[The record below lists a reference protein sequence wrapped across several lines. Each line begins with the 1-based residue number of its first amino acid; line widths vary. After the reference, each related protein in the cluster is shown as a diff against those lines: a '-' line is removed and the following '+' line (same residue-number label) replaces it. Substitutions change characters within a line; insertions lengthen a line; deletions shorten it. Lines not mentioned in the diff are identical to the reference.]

1 MILTCPNCGTQYV
14 VKDGAIPPGG
24 RQVRCAACKHSWHQD
39 PDDQQSVPEQGA
51 GGEPDSDVS
60 PYRGEAAEM
69 DAGADAS
76 EQTDDRAPSD
86 AVPASDHWEGAA
98 EDIEPGATE
107 PQSEDSPDEEESFAE
122 ATLIEPRAGPEAE
135 LRAYEESVIGSQ
147 AAEPD
152 RYESDDGEA
161 ENIVAE
167 PQAEEP
173 TDVDHDEDKADYA
186 PRATE
191 LAAGLGTRPGADG
204 PVDDEFSP
212 FADRDLLETRGRSPV
227 LTVAILIIV
236 IAAIAAAFWFL
247 APTEW
252 KARVGLGDG
261 SKTPLELMITH
272 PDRQKLASGQE
283 SLTIAGR
290 VINPTSATHAIPPI
304 YAQLKNRAGQTI
316 YSWTIDPPAPSLAPR
331 ASTPFNSTQVDVPPG
346 GDDLTITLGAPKP

>member
-39 PDDQQSVPEQGA
+39 PDDDEQSAEAQVTD
-51 GGEPDSDVS
+51 EPDSAVS
-60 PYRGEAAEM
+60 ASYRAEAPEM
-69 DAGADAS
+69 TAG
-76 EQTDDRAPSD
+76 SD
-86 AVPASDHWEGAA
+86 AVEQIDDETPGEAIPAPDHWEGMA
-98 EDIEPGATE
+98 EEIERGET
-107 PQSEDSPDEEESFAE
+107 EDSSDEAESFAE
-122 ATLIEPRAGPEAE
+122 ATLIDPRAGPEAE
-135 LRAYEESVIGSQ
+135 LRAFEESVIASQ
-147 AAEPD
+147 AAGPD
-152 RYESDDGEA
+152 RHESDLGEA
-161 ENIVAE
+161 ENVPGEA
-167 PQAEEP
+167 Q
-173 TDVDHDEDKADYA
+173 TDQPADLDYDRDSADYA

-191 LAAGLGTRPGADG
+191 LAASLGARPGAEV
-204 PVDDEFSP
+204 PADDEFSP
-212 FADRDLLETRGRSPV
+212 FADRDLLETRRRSPV
-227 LTVAILIIV
+227 MTVAILIIV
-236 IAAIAAAFWFL
+236 IAAIVAAFWFL

-252 KARVGLGDG
+252 KARAGLGDG